1 MTAGDIKKTVVIPAY
16 KVADSIKDVV
26 CSVPT
31 SVDHIIVVDDKCPQ
45 NSGKIADDLGNPKV
59 IVIYHEKNQG
69 VGAAVVSGYKKA
81 MELGSDIVIKMDGD
95 GQMDPRYLDEL
106 IEPLTRNKADYT
118 KGNRFMDFAAL
129 RTMPKLRL
137 IGNNI
142 LSFMEKSFSGYWNI
156 MDPTNGYTAIHK
168 RVLTELNL
176 EKIAK
181 RYFFESDM
189 LLNLYLANAVI
200 KDVPIPTKYGDEE
213 SSLSV
218 WQALIKF
225 PPRLLY
231 GILKRIFLR
240 YFIYDFNMA
249 SVYILLGV
257 PMFLWGV
264 LFGAVEWYDSYAN
277 NIPKTA
283 GTIMLAALPLIISF
297 EMLLQ
302 AINID
307 IHNVPRKK

>member
-1 MTAGDIKKTVVIPAY
+1 MAVGEVKIAVVIPSY
-16 KVADSIKDVV
+16 KVAASITEVI
-26 CSVPT
+26 CSIPAL
-31 SVDHIIVVDDKCPQ
+31 VDHIIVVDDKCPQ
-45 NSGKIADDLGNPKV
+45 NSGKVAEELGNPKV
-59 IVIYHEKNQG
+59 IVIFHEKNRG
-69 VGAAVVSGYKKA
+69 VGAAVISGYKRA

-95 GQMDPRYLDEL
+95 GQMNPEYINSL
-106 IEPLTRNKADYT
+106 IEPLIQDGADYT
-118 KGNRFMDFAAL
+118 KGNRFMDFVAL

-168 RVLTELNL
+168 RVLIKLNL
-176 EKIAK
+176 EKIAN

-189 LLNLYLANAVI
+189 LLNLYLADAVI
-200 KDVPIPTKYGDEE
+200 KDVPIPTNYGDEE

-218 WQALIKF
+218 WRALIKF
-225 PPRLLY
+225 PSRLLY

-249 SVYILLGV
+249 SVYILLGI